1 MAGTMNMAGIS
12 MTFFGEGMNALE
24 ECSKVKHNSNNS
36 SEEKFQKLKGK
47 QNKDRMQKFQ
57 IIQLTTVKN
66 LNHEHL

>member
-1 MAGTMNMAGIS
+1 MNMAGIS

-36 SEEKFQKLKGK
+36 SEKKFQKLKGK

-57 IIQLTTVKN
+57 IIN
-66 LNHEHL
+66 